1 MDNTRSTKN
10 YAAHGGSEWV
20 IGGKLTF
27 LPGATVEGADTLFG
41 AVPGETVKPPYV
53 PDSKATTAAAL
64 REEFN
69 KLLAALRDAGILA
82 VEPHSAA
89 SDERN
94 SAPIDGE
101 GDGG

>member
-10 YAAHGGSEWV
+10 YAAHGGNEWV

-41 AVPGETVKPPYV
+41 AVPSEAVTPPYV

-64 REEFN
+64 RDDFN
-69 KLLAALRDAGILA
+69 KLLAAMREAGII
-82 VEPHSAA
+82 AA
-89 SDERN
+89 SPDTAVADPPTEQ
-94 SAPIDGE
+94 
-101 GDGG
+101 GDAD